1 MMWVGYLALA
11 LAIGFENLGTTALK
25 GSQGLKKPALV
36 AISVLGYVLSFLA
49 MGQALARLPLGL
61 TYALWSGL
69 GIMLVTLLGVVIYG
83 ERFNRRSALGL
94 ALIIGGILLTNLSVQ
109 SGAPGIGLK

>member
-1 MMWVGYLALA
+1 MWFGYFALA

-25 GSQGLKKPALV
+25 GSEGLKKPTLAVVSAAGYALSIV
-36 AISVLGYVLSFLA
+36 M

-69 GIMLVTLLGVVIYG
+69 GIVLVTFLGVLLYG
-83 ERFNRRSALGL
+83 ERFNRRVAIGL
-94 ALIIGGILLTNLSVQ
+94 LLIIGGILLCNVSAQ
-109 SGAPGIGLK
+109 SGAPGVGLK

>member
-1 MMWVGYLALA
+1 MWFGYFALT

-25 GSQGLKKPALV
+25 GSAGLKKPAFVITSVV
-36 AISVLGYVLSFLA
+36 AYVLSFTM
-49 MGQALARLPLGL
+49 MGQALALLPLGL

-69 GIMLVTLLGVVIYG
+69 GILLVTLLGVVIYG
-83 ERFNRRSALGL
+83 ERFNRRVGVGL
-94 ALIIGGILLTNLSVQ
+94 ALIIGGILLCNLSAQ